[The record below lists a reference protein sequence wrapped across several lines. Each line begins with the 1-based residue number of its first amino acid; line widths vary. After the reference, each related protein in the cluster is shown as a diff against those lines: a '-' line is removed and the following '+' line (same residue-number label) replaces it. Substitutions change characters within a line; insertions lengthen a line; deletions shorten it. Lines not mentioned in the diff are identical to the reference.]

1 VEDGDDSNSFV
12 FDQKANDVRKPPD
25 QRLSNSLKNWGV
37 RFRLMRNAFRRIIDA
52 FHEFRAQT
60 CALLLLPLES
70 FQQIGLRFRF
80 D

>member
-1 VEDGDDSNSFV
+1 MEDGDDRNSFV

-25 QRLSNSLKNWGV
+25 QRLSNSLKTWGV
-37 RFRLMRNAFRRIIDA
+37 QFRLTRNAFQRIIDA

-60 CALLLLPLES
+60 CTLFLVPLKS